1 MNKIFTIAYSEEE
14 ANEIG
19 HFIRSKGYDGVQND
33 SYRYCREAIYYAFHQ
48 NERHHK
54 DYIFVGCTGGK
65 MIVARSKRTLR
76 RRDLMYIEKKRIFL
90 QSLDE
95 MCIGKSQQK
104 KEEGV

>member
-33 SYRYCREAIYYAFHQ
+33 SYRYCREAIDYAFHQ

-76 RRDLMYIEKKRIFL
+76 RRGIKYIEKQRMFYNLLNEIC
-90 QSLDE
+90 S
-95 MCIGKSQQK
+95 GKS
-104 KEEGV
+104 